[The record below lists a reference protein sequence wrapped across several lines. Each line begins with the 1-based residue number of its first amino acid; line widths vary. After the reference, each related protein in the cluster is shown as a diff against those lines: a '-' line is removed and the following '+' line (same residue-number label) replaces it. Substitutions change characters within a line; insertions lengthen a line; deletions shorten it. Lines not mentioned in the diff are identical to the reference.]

1 MGSNT
6 PCTNTNKMS
15 ATPEIET
22 NELSPTPAIHLG
34 RDVPPGSRILVAMS
48 GGVDSALT
56 AVLLRRAGYECV
68 GINMRT
74 YHPTADDVQSGRKF
88 QTCCSPEDAGDARAV
103 ALDEEFPFYVLDLEK
118 QFHAAVV
125 EPFINDYLHGRT
137 PNPCVLCNNHL
148 KLGLLIEKARLYG
161 CDYVATGHYARIIEN
176 TTTGRME
183 MHRAADVAKD
193 QTYYLF
199 GLRQDQLR
207 KFLCPLA
214 GMTKPEV
221 RELSRQYGISV
232 AEKPDSMEICFVP
245 GNDYRKFLQK
255 RVADGAIP
263 PGKIVTTD
271 GRELGTHEG
280 IAFYTVGQR
289 KGLGI
294 TTPAPYYV
302 IDILPE
308 ENLVVVGPAEQ
319 TTSPGLICSRMN
331 WVAIE
336 KPTAPFRTS
345 AQIRYRHHPAS
356 CELIPL
362 EDGRYQVNFDE
373 PQRSVT
379 PGQAVVFYNKESVQ
393 GGGWIDERL

>member
-1 MGSNT
+1 MVPYRVMQASSNAID
-6 PCTNTNKMS
+6 PIS
-15 ATPEIET
+15 ALDFGREMRPE
-22 NELSPTPAIHLG
+22 
-34 RDVPPGSRILVAMS
+34 SRILVAMS

-56 AVLLRRAGYECV
+56 AVLLRRAGFQCV

-74 YHPTADDVQSGRKF
+74 YHPTAEDVQSGRKF

-103 ALDEEFPFYVLDLEK
+103 AHDEEFPFYVLDLEK

-125 EPFINDYLHGRT
+125 EPFINEYLQGRT

-161 CDYVATGHYARIIEN
+161 CDYVATGHYARILEN
-176 TTTGRME
+176 RETGRME
-183 MHRAADVAKD
+183 MHRAADPGKD

-207 KFLCPLA
+207 RFLCPLGA
-214 GMTKPEV
+214 MTKPQV
-221 RELSRQYGISV
+221 RELAREYGISV

-255 RVADGAIP
+255 RVADGAIT

-271 GRELGTHEG
+271 GRELGAHEG

-289 KGLGI
+289 KGVGVTSPVPL
-294 TTPAPYYV
+294 YV
-302 IDILPE
+302 LDILAE

-319 TTSPGLICSRMN
+319 TTNPGLLCSRTN

-336 KPTAPFRTS
+336 KPTAPLRAT
-345 AQIRYRHHPAS
+345 AQIRYRHQPAP
-356 CELIPL
+356 CEIIPL
-362 EDGRYQVNFDE
+362 ANDQFQVNFDE
-373 PQRSVT
+373 PQRSIT
-379 PGQAVVFYNKESVQ
+379 PGQAVVFYEGESVL
-393 GGGWIDERL
+393 GGGWIDKRV